1 MDVVGH
7 VILKCEL
14 QLSNYNYNKF
24 RNDTMEDN
32 NIKREYDHVIDEI
45 EFDNIRESL
54 SRCNLS
60 KISNSHYA
68 IHEFKLLPTIII
80 KNQTDFLSKTAF
92 LVYHY
97 EIYDRAHQSLIEAL
111 SGHYNSAY
119 TLLRN
124 TFELIINSAFW
135 ECLAHKKYRNR
146 LKAETRGNNKTLR
159 GIIEDKIQE
168 GSGMIIKLEL
178 LSASVY
184 DIIDEAEKSKKEF
197 YTPHFKGKID
207 QLVEWNI
214 FSPWNKEKAKN
225 VLYNEIYDILSKNVH
240 VRLPYIDIGR
250 RILNE
255 GEIFETKIVPS
266 ELDDYLNFLHKIM
279 DISICLELNILKNL
293 IINNLEVK
301 NELKDKIETLHDL
314 NLDFA
319 TNTMEFLT
327 EPIT

>member
-1 MDVVGH
+1 
-7 VILKCEL
+7 
-14 QLSNYNYNKF
+14 
-24 RNDTMEDN
+24 MEDN
-32 NIKREYDHVIDEI
+32 NIKREYDHIIDEI
-45 EFDNIRESL
+45 EYDNIRKSL

-124 TFELIINSAFW
+124 MFELIINGAFW

-146 LKAETRGNNKTLR
+146 LKTETGANNKTLR
-159 GIIEDKIQE
+159 GIIGDKIQE
-168 GSGMIIKLEL
+168 VPGMKIKLEL

-184 DIIDEAEKSKKEF
+184 DIIDEAEKSEKEF
-197 YTPHFKGKID
+197 YIPHFRGKID
-207 QLVEWNI
+207 QLVDWNI
-214 FSPWNKEKAKN
+214 FNPWNKQKAKH
-225 VLYNEIYDILSKNVH
+225 VLYDEIYDILSKNVH
-240 VRLPYIDIGR
+240 VKLDYIDIGR
-250 RILNE
+250 RILNGE
-255 GEIFETKIVPS
+255 EIFETKIVVS
-266 ELDDYLNFLHKIM
+266 ELDNYLDSLHKIM

-293 IINNLEVK
+293 IIDNLEVK
-301 NELKDKIETLHDL
+301 NELKDKIETFCDL
-314 NLDFA
+314 NLDF
-319 TNTMEFLT
+319 TINTMEFLT
-327 EPIT
+327 KPII